1 MSKVKKNIVYQ
12 AVYQI
17 LHLCVP
23 LITTPIVSRALG
35 PSVLGDF
42 SYTSAIVSYFALFC
56 LLGVN
61 NYGLREIAKVN
72 KTSSRKEL
80 SSTFW
85 SIYTM
90 QLSLSAIV
98 ISLYFVYWIFFNK
111 ADSKLA
117 IIQGIMLLSAATD
130 ISWFY
135 FGLEEFR
142 ITVTRNVCIKLL
154 SALIIIAF
162 IRQKSDVY
170 LYAFAVS
177 AGPLISNVVLLTL
190 SRKRV
195 FYIKPSM
202 TDVVRHLKPNLL
214 LFVPVVAASFF
225 VYIDKIMIGNMA
237 ADYDVGFY
245 EGMEKIIN
253 VPNAMISAVSLVMYP
268 RITSILKEKGLSE
281 SIRDYIEKS
290 VISVIFFSTGCTFG
304 LIALSDFFVPLFLG
318 KQFEPVIPI
327 LRVGVFILLPRG
339 IRQVIK
345 SEILLPKEKDRQVTI
360 SIVIGAAIDFIINL
374 ILIPRYKAYGATLAT
389 VLCEIA
395 SCLLMVWYSREK
407 WVYKLFLHLI
417 PFTAFGSIMLVLINH
432 VKERMSCSWL
442 SIVMLVLTG
451 GAIYAFLSLQYY
463 LVIKRKKA

>member
-1 MSKVKKNIVYQ
+1 MSRVKKNIAYQ
-12 AVYQI
+12 AIYQI
-17 LHLCVP
+17 LNMCVP

-35 PSVLGDF
+35 PSVLGDY

-72 KTSSRKEL
+72 KTNIKTEL
-80 SSTFW
+80 SATFW

-98 ISLYFVYWIFFNK
+98 IFFYFVYWGFFNK

-117 IIQGIMLLSAATD
+117 IIQGIMLFSAATD
-130 ISWFY
+130 ISWFF

-154 SALIIIAF
+154 SALVIILF

-170 LYAFAVS
+170 LYAFAIA
-177 AGPLISNVVLLTL
+177 AGPLISNLILLIL

-195 FYIKPSM
+195 LYIKPNIK
-202 TDVVRHLKPNLL
+202 DVVRHLKPNLL
-214 LFVPVVAASFF
+214 LFIPVVAASFF

-245 EGMEKIIN
+245 EGMEKIVN
-253 VPNAMISAVSLVMYP
+253 FPNAMITAVSLVMYP
-268 RITSILKEKGLSE
+268 RITAILKEKGFSE
-281 SIRDYIEKS
+281 RIRDYIEKS
-290 VISVIFFSTGCTFG
+290 IISVIFFSTGCTFG
-304 LIALSDFFVPLFLG
+304 LIAIPDYFVLLFLG

-327 LRVGVFILLPRG
+327 LRMGVCILLPRG

-345 SEILLPKEKDRQVTI
+345 TEILLPKEKDRQVTI
-360 SIVIGAAIDFIINL
+360 AIVSGAVIDFVINL
-374 ILIPRYKAYGATLAT
+374 FLIPQYKAYGATLAT

-395 SCLLMVWYSREK
+395 SCFLMVWYSKEK
-407 WVYKLFLHLI
+407 WIYKLLLHFI
-417 PFTAFGSIMLVLINH
+417 PFSVFGAIMLVFVNYL
-432 VKERMSCSWL
+432 KARMICSWL
-442 SIVMLVLTG
+442 SIVLLVLSG
-451 GAIYAFLSLQYY
+451 GAVYAVLSLQYY
-463 LVIKRKKA
+463 LLIKQKNY